1 VLFSSFNIFGKN
13 VGPFDKYK
21 KIRYSQCGEE
31 SIVEFILKKILKD
44 FNNLNVCE
52 FGAWDGVHTS
62 NTFYFVKK
70 YKAKALYIEKNREK
84 FADLIRTTI
93 QYPSITPINACVS
106 KYYNSQY
113 SLDNLLKKYMNKKN
127 LDILSI
133 DIDSYDLDIWE
144 NLKNFYP
151 KIVVIEI
158 NSELGKNLRQRHMEK
173 KGRGNSFLSTIEV
186 AKKKKYQLI
195 SHIGNCIF
203 IRNDFLKKL
212 NFNKKF
218 VKNPSLL
225 YNDYWINLNKFLY
238 YTEFLINFSLKN
250 IKKVAH
256 KIKFG

>member
-1 VLFSSFNIFGKN
+1 
-13 VGPFDKYK
+13 
-21 KIRYSQCGEE
+21 
-31 SIVEFILKKILKD
+31 
-44 FNNLNVCE
+44 
-52 FGAWDGVHTS
+52 
-62 NTFYFVKK
+62 
-70 YKAKALYIEKNREK
+70 
-84 FADLIRTTI
+84 
-93 QYPSITPINACVS
+93 
-106 KYYNSQY
+106 
-113 SLDNLLKKYMNKKN
+113 
-127 LDILSI
+127 
-133 DIDSYDLDIWE
+133 
-144 NLKNFYP
+144 
-151 KIVVIEI
+151 
-158 NSELGKNLRQRHMEK
+158 MEK